1 MSNIQYY
8 PMTSSPSVAYDLFGY
23 KNIES
28 DAIPFSEQIKNAKA
42 SEIVIGFSNY
52 KIQVMQ

>member
-1 MSNIQYY
+1 
-8 PMTSSPSVAYDLFGY
+8 MTSSPSVAYDLFGY